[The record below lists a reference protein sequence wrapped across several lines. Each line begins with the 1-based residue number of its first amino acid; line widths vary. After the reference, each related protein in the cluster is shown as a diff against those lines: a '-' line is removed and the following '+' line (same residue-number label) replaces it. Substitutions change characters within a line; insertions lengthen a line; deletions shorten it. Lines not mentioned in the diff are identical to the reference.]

1 MKGHIRRRGRGSW
14 AVVVD
19 EGRDE
24 TGKRRQRWHTV
35 RGTKRDAERELTR
48 ILNSLHEGMYVEPSR
63 ISVAEFLK
71 RWLVDGAS
79 GSVSGKTLERYTEI
93 VNSNVVPSLGGYQLA
108 KLQPLHIQTF
118 YSAMLA
124 TGRRDGRG
132 GLSPQ
137 TVLHIH
143 RVLHRAL
150 QQAVRW
156 QLLVRNPAAA
166 VQTPSAPRS
175 TVQVLDATETATL
188 LRRAEGMR
196 IHTPIV
202 LAVSTGMRRGEIAA
216 LAWTEV
222 DLDSRPASVRV
233 IRSLEQTKGGLRFKV
248 PKTAMGARTI
258 PLPSFAATA
267 LRRHKSQQAAAR
279 LRLGG
284 AYDDQRLVCARPDGS
299 PWPPEAITAAF
310 RALVRHPGSSPVSF
324 HGLRHTHATQLLVE
338 GVNPKVVSERL
349 GHTSVKTTLDLYSHV
364 TPGLQEDAVARLDRT
379 LRAALK
385 RVANG
390 IANERDET

>member
-1 MKGHIRRRGRGSW
+1 MKGHIRRRGRDSW

-24 TGKRRQRWHTV
+24 TGRRRQRWHTV
-35 RGTKRDAERELTR
+35 RGTKKDAERELVH
-48 ILNSLHEGMYVEPSR
+48 ILNSLHTGMYVEPTS
-63 ISVAEFLK
+63 ITVAEYLN
-71 RWLVDGAS
+71 RWLAEGAKS
-79 GSVSGKTLERYTEI
+79 TVSGKTFERYTEI
-93 VNSNVVPSLGGYQLA
+93 VNSNLAPALGEHRLA
-108 KLQPLHIQTF
+108 TLQPLHIQTF

-156 QLLVRNPAAA
+156 QLLVRNPAGA
-166 VQTPSAPRS
+166 VQPPRAPRNK
-175 TVQVLDATETATL
+175 VQVINTTETATL
-188 LRRAEGMR
+188 LRRAEGTTLH
-196 IHTPIV
+196 IPIL

-222 DLDSRPASVRV
+222 DLGSQPATVRV
-233 IRSLEQTKGGLRFKV
+233 VRSLEQTKGDLRFKV
-248 PKTAMGARTI
+248 PKTATGARTL

-267 LRRHKSQQAAAR
+267 LCRHKSHQAAER

-284 AYDDQRLVCARPDGS
+284 AYDDQRLVCARPDGTL
-299 PWPPEAITAAF
+299 WPPGAITSAF
-310 RALVRHPGSSPVSF
+310 LDLIRRAGLSPVSF
-324 HGLRHTHATQLLVE
+324 HGLRHSHATQLLVE

-349 GHTSVKTTLDLYSHV
+349 GHTSVKTTLDLYAHV
-364 TPGLQEDAVARLDRT
+364 TPGLQEDAAARLDRSF
-379 LRAALK
+379 RAALK

-390 IANERDET
+390 SANERSDT